1 MAKTTRLPGIEVLS
15 VETIEQLPQRI
26 QHRRKHFTLLL
37 AWDAPTEDQAQ
48 LREWMRP
55 LVDQGLVYFCAWGR
69 GCEVVHD
76 AVDQC
81 DIERTEIT
89 GESDLVIMTTWHD
102 DESLRKACWF
112 FKEHALPNETS
123 EIQSFDRFAVAVGD
137 AKWAE
142 KMKDFLCA

>member
-1 MAKTTRLPGIEVLS
+1 
-15 VETIEQLPQRI
+15 
-26 QHRRKHFTLLL
+26 
-37 AWDAPTEDQAQ
+37 
-48 LREWMRP
+48 
-55 LVDQGLVYFCAWGR
+55 
-69 GCEVVHD
+69 
-76 AVDQC
+76 
-81 DIERTEIT
+81 
-89 GESDLVIMTTWHD
+89 MTTWHD